1 MNRKYILMTKYEFKK
16 NSAHSINRQFLIII
30 FCFLFLLKEVMP
42 EIHHSDSNESLPLE
56 NNDRLPSFNNWD
68 AENEGGSKQ
77 NGEKFREWYEVVHIK
92 SYNDELLTILPYVV
106 ID

>member
-1 MNRKYILMTKYEFKK
+1 MI
-16 NSAHSINRQFLIII
+16 S
-30 FCFLFLLKEVMP
+30 
-42 EIHHSDSNESLPLE
+42 EIHHSDSNESLPSR
-56 NNDRLPSFNNWD
+56 NNNRLPSFNSLG
-68 AENEGGSKQ
+68 AENESGSIQ